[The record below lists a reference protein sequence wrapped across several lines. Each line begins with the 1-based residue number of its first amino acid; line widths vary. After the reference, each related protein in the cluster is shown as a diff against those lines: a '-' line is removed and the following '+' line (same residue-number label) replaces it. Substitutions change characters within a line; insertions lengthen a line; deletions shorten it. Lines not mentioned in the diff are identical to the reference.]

1 MRGPPRLTPFRH
13 PADHPAVPSDAKG
26 RRMSGLDAVL
36 GGNAMRAPT
45 RARALRAAKFAV
57 IVAVGALIVWRVDWS
72 HSFGGLTTSSIAPI
86 VVAVLAFTLAAALKA
101 PIWAGLLRGLGRGG
115 GVRSR
120 DLVSPVFIGLLG
132 NWVAPARL
140 GEAARVVLAQARM
153 RRRGIDL
160 GLPSVAGG
168 AAAELLV
175 STAAWAALGL
185 IATLILPV
193 PGYVAAVAA
202 VAGLVVTAIVVV
214 AVRSRGPAKL
224 QARPVSRMRR
234 LLRAARATV
243 HSAGASLRALR
254 APRRLGLVVGAGV
267 AALALQWT
275 GTFMVL
281 NALGLDV
288 GLAAAA
294 AVLVTTTVAQTVPVL
309 PGGVGSFQAA
319 VALPLVASYGV
330 AGVDAL
336 AAGVLLQ
343 ATQALT
349 GIGPGLIFLAREDL
363 DLRWLRRLERPE
375 VVAAASLDPT
385 PYPGRS

>member
-1 MRGPPRLTPFRH
+1 
-13 PADHPAVPSDAKG
+13 
-26 RRMSGLDAVL
+26 MSGLDAVL

-57 IVAVGALIVWRVDWS
+57 IAAVGALIAWRVDWS

>member
-1 MRGPPRLTPFRH
+1 MSTREALVGDVATR
-13 PADHPAVPSDAKG
+13 PAA
-26 RRMSGLDAVL
+26 
-36 GGNAMRAPT
+36 RAH
-45 RARALRAAKFAV
+45 ALRAAKFAA
-57 IVAVGALIVWRVDWS
+57 IAAIGALIAWRVDWS
-72 HSFGGLTTSSIAPI
+72 QSFGELTTSSIAPI
-86 VVAVLAFTLAAALKA
+86 AVALAAFTLAAALKA
-101 PIWAGLLRGLGRGG
+101 PIWAGLLRGLGRGA

-160 GLPSVAGG
+160 ELTAVAGG

-175 STAAWAALGL
+175 STAAWAALGV
-185 IATLILPV
+185 IAALILPV
-193 PGYVAAVAA
+193 PGYVAAAAA
-202 VAGLVVTAIVVV
+202 VAGLVVTAALVV
-214 AVRSRGPAKL
+214 AVRSRELTGP
-224 QARPVSRMRR
+224 QARPASRLRR
-234 LLRAARATV
+234 VLRAARATLR
-243 HSAGASLRALR
+243 SAGAGLRALR
-254 APRRLGLVVGAGV
+254 GPRRLGFVVGAGV
-267 AALALQWT
+267 VALALQWI

-281 NALGLDV
+281 EAVGLDV

-294 AVLVTTTVAQTVPVL
+294 AVLVTTTVAQTLPVL

-319 VALPLVASYGV
+319 VALPLIASYGV

-336 AAGVLLQ
+336 AAGLLLQ

-363 DLRWLRRLERPE
+363 DLRSLRRIE
-375 VVAAASLDPT
+375 VPAALAVAPPGPASL
-385 PYPGRS
+385 PGRS